1 MIISINDRKKI
12 FHRKGCFYEKR
23 ILYKNRMEIT
33 EEKGLKSGYCGCKYC
48 SGLKGYKRLSAKIE
62 KKNNLKIMYDGKT
75 DTLYI
80 TTEIGA
86 WKIFKVEKL
95 GLLLYHRNFYLGN
108 EDLTQLI
115 NSKYHRQKDVGIT
128 KTLDQIVNY
137 IRKHD
142 TAKMLINA
150 GEIKRLPKSTKKERK
165 YYRAAIAKDLRRK
178 HKSYID
184 RIDSLFGLI
193 ENGEILKQAIV

>member
-1 MIISINDRKKI
+1 VIISINDRKKI

-23 ILYKNRMEIT
+23 ILPKNKMEIT
-33 EEKGLKSGYCGCKYC
+33 EEKALKSGYCGCKYC

-62 KKNNLKIMYDGKT
+62 KKKNLKIMYDGKT

-95 GLLLYHRNFYLGN
+95 GILLYHRNFYLGN
-108 EDLTQLI
+108 ENLIQLI

-150 GEIKRLPKSTKKERK
+150 GEIKRLPKSTKKERR
-165 YYRAAIAKDLRRK
+165 YYRKAVAKDRRIK
-178 HKSYID
+178 QKRYAV
-184 RIDSLFGLI
+184 RMEYLFGLV
-193 ENGEILKQAIV
+193 ENDEILKQAIV